1 MGRELTDVHMEKPN
15 MVVVSSNG
23 VSHGKAHVSPK
34 NSEEN
39 IDQKEYDVKECTAE
53 KSVEICDEK
62 QDVLGVKSTN
72 YDAELS
78 RVKND
83 NIGVQKSS
91 DDEISKTSAP
101 KSGGAGNGSP
111 NHIVSQPFSPAT
123 EKRTGVNCSAN
134 GNSTHSP
141 NATKNS
147 QPNSPSTARKP
158 LHPDNKKHIDEE
170 DAWSVASSTATSV
183 RTVKSR
189 VTIGSA
195 PTFKSAERAE
205 RRREFYSKLEEKH
218 QALEVEKS
226 QCEARQKEEQEAAI
240 KQLRKNMVVKAN
252 PVPSFY
258 YEAPP
263 PKAEPKKLP
272 LTRPKSPKL
281 SRRKSCSD
289 AVHASP
295 DEKGKCCTRVHRH
308 SLGTHKEEFTAGN
321 NNKNKGYVNG
331 QKSQNGNGN
340 YKVKDRSK
348 PENGTRKA
356 TSVKIT
362 GQRAADIT
370 VES

>member
-1 MGRELTDVHMEKPN
+1 MGRELTDLHMDKPN

-23 VSHGKAHVSPK
+23 VSHGKAHVSP
-34 NSEEN
+34 NMSEEN
-39 IDQKEYDVKECTAE
+39 IDEKEYDVKECTAVN
-53 KSVEICDEK
+53 SVEICDEK

-72 YDAELS
+72 CDAELS
-78 RVKND
+78 RVKNEKL
-83 NIGVQKSS
+83 GVQKSS
-91 DDEISKTSAP
+91 DNKISKTPVP
-101 KSGGAGNGSP
+101 KSGGSGNGSP
-111 NHIVSQPFSPAT
+111 NHTVPQPFYLAT
-123 EKRTGVNCSAN
+123 EKRAAGGNCLANANSA
-134 GNSTHSP
+134 HSP

-158 LHPDNKKHIDEE
+158 LHPDNKKHTDEE

-195 PTFKSAERAE
+195 PTFKSAARAE
-205 RRREFYSKLEEKH
+205 RRMEFYSKLEEKH

-226 QCEARQKEEQEAAI
+226 QCEARQKEEQDAAI
-240 KQLRKNMVVKAN
+240 KQLRKGMVVKAN

-263 PKAEPKKLP
+263 PKAELKKLP

-281 SRRKSCSD
+281 SLSRRKSCGD
-289 AVHASP
+289 AVHTS
-295 DEKGKCCTRVHRH
+295 DEKGKCSTQVHRH
-308 SLGTHKEEFTAGN
+308 SLGSRKVESIAGN
-321 NNKNKGYVNG
+321 IIKSKGQING
-331 QKSQNGNGN
+331 QNGNGN
-340 YKVKDRSK
+340 YKVKDQSK
-348 PENGTRKA
+348 LGNGTRKA

-362 GQRAADIT
+362 EQRTADII